1 MGTALASRG
10 VFFPVDPSSAG
21 FCTFGGAFAQNSAGP
36 HGLKYGVTADHV
48 IGAQIVLADGETL
61 RKRFKPAQIDWLPPR
76 TSSVMLVEF
85 SGFSGAETSG
95 RPAELRARL
104 AERLGS
110 PPVMRQRNDPAGCRE
125 LWKLRQ
131 GGQKLGNRI
140 DPLRKYTAF
149 VEDVA
154 FDPAIAVRFIRE
166 MKRIVAANGV
176 TATIDGHIGVGNLHI
191 YPLLDL
197 KTADDCALMEAI
209 SNDFVDLVHDVD
221 GCLSGEHGIGIVRTD
236 ALRRRHIAQPVREAL
251 AAKDPDFV
259 VTNCGMCELQL
270 RQSLAQPATQPVRL
284 LDKLLER

>member
-1 MGTALASRG
+1 
-10 VFFPVDPSSAG
+10 
-21 FCTFGGAFAQNSAGP
+21 
-36 HGLKYGVTADHV
+36 
-48 IGAQIVLADGETL
+48 
-61 RKRFKPAQIDWLPPR
+61 
-76 TSSVMLVEF
+76 MLVEF

-270 RQSLAQPATQPVRL
+270 RQSLAQPATQPLRL